1 VGGARIDAVLSDVD
15 ADPRGSAVEIR
26 IPDILA
32 DETRNVVL
40 SVELPAVTAPDDAPT
55 TAFEVEVTWKS
66 LAGGSRMSDERQTLK
81 ATVERVVPGSEQVHP
96 DRAVDVIVAQ
106 AELVRAQIEAE
117 ELARH
122 GRHQEAHE
130 RVFVLYQSAMDRG
143 HVAEA
148 NAAREVSETM
158 RDRATFQDSAA
169 FRSSMRKGMNRSSSV
184 MMDADAERSLSE
196 MGLSRKT
203 RAQNDMDDL
212 FKGKA
217 KKAAPPREPRKGLT
231 SGEPKPT
238 RARKW

>member
-1 VGGARIDAVLSDVD
+1 
-15 ADPRGSAVEIR
+15 
-26 IPDILA
+26 
-32 DETRNVVL
+32 
-40 SVELPAVTAPDDAPT
+40 
-55 TAFEVEVTWKS
+55 
-66 LAGGSRMSDERQTLK
+66 
-81 ATVERVVPGSEQVHP
+81 VERVVPGSEQVHP

-217 KKAAPPREPRKGLT
+217 KKAAPSREPRKGST